1 MNSRIY
7 LQAPDIA
14 RFKPRVL
21 VDNKITVLFWMNPM
35 VNIGFSGRGPRRSLI
50 SRT

>member
-1 MNSRIY
+1 MNSRVY

-14 RFKPRVL
+14 RFKLRVL
-21 VDNKITVLFWMNPM
+21 VDNKIIAVFWMNPM
-35 VNIGFSGRGPRRSLI
+35 VNIGFSGRGSRPSLF